1 MRPEDKER
9 IQVEVV
15 SRVVEHHV
23 QHGRREPD
31 GYLEGV
37 VNDTLY
43 HERLRL
49 DKADPR
55 QPRFK
60 EDREFYRPMRRR
72 LTHASTADQQSM
84 VEQMARH
91 FVEEVTGNFD
101 RRVYEVATRA
111 VPTGLSVLLNAVSPT
126 RLLSLRELRS
136 SVADH
141 LVVQGELDHI
151 RSLANRGT
159 LVVVPTH
166 SSNLDSPVLGYAW
179 HLIGMNP
186 LCYGAG
192 LNLFNN
198 PMLSFFMDN
207 LGAYKV
213 DRKKRA
219 GLYKDVLKEYAT
231 SSMEMGYDN
240 LFFPGGTRS
249 RSGAPEAKLKK
260 GLLGCAVRAYVANL
274 MAGRPHPNLY
284 IVPCTMSYKLV
295 LEGETLI
302 EDHLKAV
309 GKSRYIIEDDEF
321 SKPRRILNFFNNLV
335 GLDAR
340 LYVTFSKPLD
350 VFGNQ
355 VDAEGRSLDP
365 RGRQVDARRYVT
377 RDDRPV
383 FDDQRDF
390 QYTRETEAAIVDA
403 YRRDNVLMST
413 NVVSLALYRLLQ
425 AANPGM
431 DVYRLLRTGGQASS
445 LAMSAV
451 HAETERV
458 LRAVKELPEPPRFG
472 VDLVTGDIPEI
483 VSDALRHY
491 ACYHTRPAAVRR
503 GDRVFHED
511 RNLLLYYGNR
521 LRGYDL
527 GRILKTG

>member
-23 QHGRREPD
+23 QRARKAPE

-37 VNDTLY
+37 INDTLY

-49 DKADPR
+49 EREDPR
-55 QPRFK
+55 QPRIK
-60 EDREFYRPMRRR
+60 EDLSFYRPMRKR
-72 LTHASTADQQSM
+72 LTHASSADQQAM
-84 VEQMARH
+84 VERMARH

-111 VPTGLSVLLNAVSPT
+111 VPTGLSVLLNTVSPS

-141 LVVQGELDHI
+141 LVVQGEIDAI
-151 RSLANRGT
+151 RRLADRGT

-179 HLIGMNP
+179 HLIGMAP

-198 PMLSFFMDN
+198 PMLSFFMHN

-213 DRKKRA
+213 DRKKKA

-231 SSMEMGYDN
+231 CSMEMGYDN

-249 RSGAPEAKLKK
+249 RSGSVESRLKK

-274 MAGRPHPNLY
+274 LAGRPRPNLY
-284 IVPCTMSYKLV
+284 IVPCTLSYKLV

-321 SKPRRILNFFNNLV
+321 SKPRRILGFLNNLV

-350 VFGNQ
+350 VFGNP
-355 VDAEGRSLDP
+355 VDDEGHSLDP
-365 RGRQVDARRYVT
+365 RGRRIDDQRYVM
-377 RDDRPV
+377 RGGKPV

-390 QYTRETEAAIVDA
+390 QYTRETEAAIVEA

-413 NVVSLALYRLLQ
+413 NVVSLAIYRLLQ

-431 DVYRLLRTGGQASS
+431 DLYRLLRTGGQSSS
-445 LAMSAV
+445 LAMSDV
-451 HAETERV
+451 HAETDRV
-458 LRAVKELPEPPRFG
+458 LRALKQLPGGPRLG
-472 VDLVTGDIPEI
+472 ADLASHDVPTI

-491 ACYHTRPAAVRR
+491 ACYHTHPAAVRR

-527 GRILKTG
+527 GRLLKAG